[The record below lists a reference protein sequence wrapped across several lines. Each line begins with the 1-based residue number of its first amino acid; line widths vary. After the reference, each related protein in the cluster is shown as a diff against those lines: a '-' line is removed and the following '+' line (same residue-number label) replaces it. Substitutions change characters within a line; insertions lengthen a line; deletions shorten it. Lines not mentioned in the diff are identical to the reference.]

1 MKVFPVTLTS
11 IPKLTAQRVSHVTIS
26 ELWPL
31 PPRNSDWH
39 LHGNLNIECR
49 TSKKKDY
56 EYKCQ
61 SQSCSSIDNIVAS
74 GCPCVIKKKGL
85 IVTLAAMQLI
95 LRVMT
100 WVSWFWLFSS
110 RLWCWVVMMACSYAW
125 LWRSYV
131 SLCLRARSQPVQMP
145 KIDLVHKSVHML
157 PREFFFFF
165 CQNIG
170 WCWNFLIHF
179 VCHGILYIRAVFFS
193 SMQRLYIHLHRNPF
207 LINVHK
213 TPRSGQG
220 ERLETQD
227 PGSVVLESKLAQ
239 NYVVC
244 VVDGGFLLMECAT
257 GRVWLGNPSTYTVC
271 PGCDTINNVNQ

>member
-1 MKVFPVTLTS
+1 MAP
-11 IPKLTAQRVSHVTIS
+11 RVSHITIS

-31 PPRNSDWH
+31 PPRKSDWH
-39 LHGNLNIECR
+39 LHGNLNIEWR

-100 WVSWFWLFSS
+100 WVSWFWWSSS

-165 CQNIG
+165 AKILADVGTFSYILSVMVYCTYELFFFLACSACTSTYIG
-170 WCWNFLIHF
+170 T
-179 VCHGILYIRAVFFS
+179 
-193 SMQRLYIHLHRNPF
+193 PF
-207 LINVHK
+207 WWMSTKPPGLAKVKGWKLK
-213 TPRSGQG
+213 T
-220 ERLETQD
+220 LE
-227 PGSVVLESKLAQ
+227 AW
-239 NYVVC
+239 Y
-244 VVDGGFLLMECAT
+244 
-257 GRVWLGNPSTYTVC
+257 WNPSLLKTTSYA
-271 PGCDTINNVNQ
+271 